1 MNIPETSAKRIVI
14 IGVGFAGLQLAQSLK
29 KSNYQVVLIDRNNFY
44 QFQPLLYQVATAG
57 LEPSSISFPLR
68 KIFQGFANI
77 HIRVTQVLKIDTNVN
92 QLETELGTIK
102 YDYLVLA
109 MGCTSF
115 YFGNENIK
123 KHALPMKSV
132 SESLALRNKILQN
145 LEDALTTDNEEERAS
160 LMNIVVVGG
169 GPTGVEISGTLAEMK
184 KQILPKDYPE
194 LDFSK
199 MNITLIEGSAHT
211 LNVMADVSKIKSQKY
226 LEKLGV
232 EVILN
237 TQVKDY
243 DGEVVTF
250 GEGKTIKTKNL
261 IWAAGVIANKIE
273 GLKPEVYERGNRIA
287 VDEFNKIKG
296 YDNIFALGDVAL
308 LKEEAYPNGHPQ
320 LAQPAMQQGKNLA
333 LNFINDS
340 KGKAWK
346 PFKYTNLGTM
356 ATVGRNLA
364 VVEFPF
370 LKLQGFIAWLIW
382 MFVHLMSIV
391 GVKNRLLIFINWC
404 WNYLTYDQSLRLIL
418 KPKEK

>member
-68 KIFQGFANI
+68 KIFQGFRNF
-77 HIRVTQVLKIDTNVN
+77 HIRITQVLSIDASSN
-92 QLETELGTIK
+92 LIETDLGTLK
-102 YDYLVLA
+102 YDYLVLS
-109 MGCTSF
+109 MGCKSF

-123 KHALPMKSV
+123 KYAIPMKTV

-145 LEDALTTDNEEERAS
+145 LEDALNTDNEEERTS

-243 DGEVVTF
+243 DGEMVTF

-308 LKEEAYPNGHPQ
+308 LREEAYPNGHPQ